1 MVKFLD
7 ILVSLNPCCN
17 GIYLIIYVM
26 LNVSIKKSKSLNP
39 YCNGIYL
46 IIAYGETFTL
56 SDGRVLIL
64 IVMEY
69 T

>member
-39 YCNGIYL
+39 CCNGIYL
-46 IIAYGETFTL
+46 IIDDRRISIEYL
-56 SDGRVLIL
+56 SVLIL
-64 IVMEY
+64 VVMEY